1 MPSTRI
7 ETRAGWLAG
16 RQAELLEAVQRAL
29 VEGIRI
35 PEGDRC
41 IRLHELPAQAV
52 LAPPDRG
59 ARYTVIEISMFKGR
73 SLDAKRRLYAALAR
87 ELATFDV
94 PARDVKVLIHEPER
108 ENWSVGGVALSDV
121 ELSFKIE
128 V

>member
-16 RQAELLEAVQRAL
+16 RQADLLEAVQRAL

-41 IRLHELPAQAV
+41 IRLHELPDEAV

-59 ARYTVIEISMFKGR
+59 
-73 SLDAKRRLYAALAR
+73 
-87 ELATFDV
+87 
-94 PARDVKVLIHEPER
+94 
-108 ENWSVGGVALSDV
+108 
-121 ELSFKIE
+121 
-128 V
+128 